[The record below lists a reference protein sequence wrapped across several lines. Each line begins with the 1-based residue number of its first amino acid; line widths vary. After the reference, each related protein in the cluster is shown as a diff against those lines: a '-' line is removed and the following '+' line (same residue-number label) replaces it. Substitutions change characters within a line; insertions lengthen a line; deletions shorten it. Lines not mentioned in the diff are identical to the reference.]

1 MRASKQLKKQPTIT
15 SYVENNQPKYKARE
29 AEIKLVGYITEH
41 NIPFSAIDHLTD
53 LLKSIFPDSDIAKNI
68 SLKRTKATNI
78 VINII
83 GPIQKQNLANKLKHT
98 KFSILVD
105 EATDIACVKTL
116 CIVVRFYDKSV
127 ESVVSQFWSIVQLA
141 ENEAEKRATA
151 ERLYK
156 LILDSFQEM
165 NVPFKNVLGFASDG
179 CNTMM
184 GRRSSISARM
194 YADYPGLH
202 IHKCICHSLHLV
214 ASEACKMLPR
224 RCEDLCRDIHNYFKA
239 SAKRK
244 SEFKEFQIF
253 CELDPHKMLRPSQ
266 TRWLSLAQAVKR
278 INEQWAAL
286 SLYFTHEKLE
296 SRLIAADTIYH
307 SLQDAQI
314 KLFYAFLEWILVK
327 IASVNAY
334 FQSEKVLISTTHSK
348 MCSLYKDLLSSY
360 MHTLYVQS
368 ADLHSI
374 EPDSE
379 ANYMSIQ
386 NIYLGVHVM
395 TLISKERYP
404 QDLLIDFYL
413 RCRQFLITACL
424 QIKQRYDFADKLMV
438 VIDCINPDNVINKKT
453 HSLYNLLKLTP
464 RIIDIDQHSQVQ
476 IIDSQWRELLTYDVS
491 QYSNKE
497 VDKFWVAVGN
507 IFDGNGQPLFKELAE
522 YCLNVLSI
530 PHSNAS
536 CERIFSKVN
545 LIKTKLRNKLV
556 TQTINGLLLSSGCVG
571 NCVEFQPSDIMMSQ
585 YNTATLYHKDH
596 NSADDVDIGDIV
608 LEPLSGE

>member
-184 GRRSSISARM
+184 GRRSSVSARM

-244 SEFKEFQIF
+244 SELKEFQIF

-395 TLISKERYP
+395 TLISR
-404 QDLLIDFYL
+404 
-413 RCRQFLITACL
+413 
-424 QIKQRYDFADKLMV
+424 
-438 VIDCINPDNVINKKT
+438 NVT
-453 HSLYNLLKLTP
+453 HKIS
-464 RIIDIDQHSQVQ
+464 
-476 IIDSQWRELLTYDVS
+476 
-491 QYSNKE
+491 
-497 VDKFWVAVGN
+497 
-507 IFDGNGQPLFKELAE
+507 
-522 YCLNVLSI
+522 
-530 PHSNAS
+530 
-536 CERIFSKVN
+536 
-545 LIKTKLRNKLV
+545 
-556 TQTINGLLLSSGCVG
+556 
-571 NCVEFQPSDIMMSQ
+571 
-585 YNTATLYHKDH
+585 
-596 NSADDVDIGDIV
+596 
-608 LEPLSGE
+608 

>member
-1 MRASKQLKKQPTIT
+1 MESQPSTSRSRTPIKKLKIRHEIKQKKFTQKYRADWEKTYTWLRPSNTKPNFAHCNICIENLTPEITVIKNHSRSKKHMRASKQLKKQPTIT

-184 GRRSSISARM
+184 GRRSSVSARM
-194 YADYPGLH
+194 YADYP
-202 IHKCICHSLHLV
+202 
-214 ASEACKMLPR
+214 
-224 RCEDLCRDIHNYFKA
+224 
-239 SAKRK
+239 
-244 SEFKEFQIF
+244 
-253 CELDPHKMLRPSQ
+253 DPHKMLRPSQ

-386 NIYLGVHVM
+386 NIHLGVHVM

-545 LIKTKLRNKLV
+545 LI
-556 TQTINGLLLSSGCVG
+556 
-571 NCVEFQPSDIMMSQ
+571 
-585 YNTATLYHKDH
+585 
-596 NSADDVDIGDIV
+596 
-608 LEPLSGE
+608 